1 MKFWLSVGQTYKSL
15 CGPCPVC
22 IFRHHHN
29 LPFPRPC
36 RRSGPFLTRLL
47 VQHITLSRK
56 VSLQPESNFFCYM
69 LSECCVDVPQLIIS
83 VIMPL
88 FLIHS
93 LMAGEEG
100 FALEPSALGV
110 SRELRGQLRGLEF
123 VFRQSWE
130 LGHMTYVDLGLWFL
144 VSEIGTWQHPRP
156 CYEKDVTVWRF
167 LGTFVIIK
175 DC

>member
-1 MKFWLSVGQTYKSL
+1 MKSLKSPTLKIKALHHQNAFENSLIPNEVLTLVGQTYKSL

-22 IFRHHHN
+22 IFRYHHN

-88 FLIHS
+88 F
-93 LMAGEEG
+93 
-100 FALEPSALGV
+100 
-110 SRELRGQLRGLEF
+110 GQLF
-123 VFRQSWE
+123 
-130 LGHMTYVDLGLWFL
+130 D
-144 VSEIGTWQHPRP
+144 
-156 CYEKDVTVWRF
+156 
-167 LGTFVIIK
+167 
-175 DC
+175 